1 MQSVLTTLAFVLAL
15 AASTITMQ
23 AGVSPSRRA
32 QSTMPPAFVENVGQA
47 RFSDGRAATHVDA
60 TVSLPGAVAYV
71 HGTGLHI
78 ALSRVH
84 TDTSVRSFERTYDV
98 DEFRV
103 DMRLIGSNPSPRLER
118 LQQVPGNVRY
128 ILPGMSEKGS
138 RANLHSTLVYHD
150 VWPGID
156 LRMYLTLQ
164 GVKYDFVVH
173 PGADPR
179 RIAFAYDGG
188 AQPTLQQN
196 GDFSIATPLGTI
208 GERAPYVVTATPDG
222 NAGKVIPSSFDISG
236 QSVRFAIGE
245 YDRSATLIVDPQR
258 VWATYYGFNQSIDEF
273 RSAVDPQGNVIV
285 AGSTTATN
293 MPSVPGVLQR
303 RLKANVDGFVAKFN
317 EFGTFLWHTYY
328 GGSLNDKLFD
338 VTTDAK
344 GVIWVCGQSNSKDLP
359 NIELGSNAY
368 PVDSVQGTDG
378 VVLSLDANGAW
389 SDSWQ
394 YSGREADV
402 LTGIA
407 VNANRIAVVGY
418 TRSPS
423 FGGNTGNAPWKK
435 TLGTFNNTDIFV
447 SVVKPKTTPANRWQ
461 NDYLVFY
468 GSDELEVSGRIA
480 FDPQGNVVFTGLTQ
494 NGAFPVTDG
503 TTFKGIEDAVVVK
516 FNPTAGRV
524 WASMFGTSNLDEV
537 NDIAIDSTSAVVVVG
552 QTLGNDFPTVTP
564 YKAAR
569 TGFTDGYIRK
579 YTAAGA
585 VQWSTYYG
593 GDSLDGLYGVAID
606 KSNNIW
612 VAGYT
617 RSTNPPIS
625 NDAIQKTLNVVG
637 GGFDGLIGQ
646 MNPGGTAVIY
656 GSYYGAPSQDNPP
669 VPPVGGP
676 APPPN
681 TDFGSDLL
689 VDVSCE
695 KNAYVV
701 FLGRVSSYRMA
712 TTPGAYQDSS
722 KLDKDTLRFN
732 GFVSYFSNCRDSVVT
747 IQPNGPSTL
756 CDVDSRQLVGPAGFA
771 SYLWSTGVT
780 TRNINVTQAG
790 TYWVVCT
797 TTDGCRYRDT
807 IVIGSNPKP
816 SVRAGNDTTG
826 CINTLVQIAANGS
839 GGTPPYKYKWRRV
852 GAGLPAIDNDTLR
865 TPSVNPAG
873 NTDYEVTLTD
883 SAGCSAKDTIKV
895 TIVNPKPVIAPALV
909 DFGSLDAC
917 TSSSEADITI
927 ENPGPQEIRITTFT
941 PDDPRIS
948 LVTSLAAP
956 IVIPPL
962 DGKTLRVRVSPA
974 TSGTINGSFT
984 LGGLPCNWVAKYNY
998 RVTKAA
1004 VKATVIPGTVSF
1016 GADVK
1021 CNQTA
1026 KRDSTVI
1033 RNNGNDAITLLPG
1046 TAIAPFTVVSP
1057 TSTVTLQPN
1066 EQQVVVFQ
1074 YDPTTTGTF
1083 TDVAKFPYTAGTCSD
1098 TLRVNLNAISSD
1110 VTVNLSWTD
1119 LEIGTLTGCE
1129 VERDTTLT
1137 IENTSPVEV
1146 TFTFPPSGA
1155 SIIFT
1160 PGGTIRIPARSS
1172 VTIACTVRPPSPGNF
1187 DVSGAAVVQPCNV
1200 NIPMRVR
1207 AVKNGLAFSTSPQI
1221 EFGELSG
1228 CTPATSVTRKGFV
1241 TFEGTGTAAVVSVAT
1256 SSSIT
1261 TTLSNNQ
1268 ALAPGQRVEF
1278 DVTWTPAAD
1287 GVLSDSIVV
1296 VFQPCDVRQV
1306 IRLSGVKT
1314 TPSLLAEN
1322 VSIAL
1327 GAVPGNA
1334 TGTTRFTNNGTD
1346 TLIVTVLSRTPN
1358 AFIMAS
1364 RPSGLIELLPGAV
1377 IEVDYRVNCGGRATI
1392 ADTIEASVIRPCT
1405 LSAVT
1410 SFTGTCETTRPAAST
1425 IAIDSVAVKTGDIF
1439 KVPVRITSSD
1449 GLNANNLYAWTAKV
1463 TYNPLVVVGS
1473 GTGTPDCYQAGQ
1485 LAPCTI
1491 DIAGTRGAD
1500 SLGVL
1505 YELNFTAI
1513 LGTADMTMLTLT
1525 DFAWTNGAAATVTA
1539 RDGKVMITDICA
1551 AGGDRFLRPER
1562 EGFGIRVFPVPAS
1575 SEFTVAVRG
1584 AGTAPLT
1591 WTLSN
1596 YVGVEVASG
1605 SITPDASGVGQA
1617 VVDVRTL
1624 GSGLYLLT
1632 TQALGSTFKN
1642 SIVVQR

>member
-1 MQSVLTTLAFVLAL
+1 MQFLFTTIALVTAFFCTATSLV
-15 AASTITMQ
+15 
-23 AGVSPSRRA
+23 AGTSPTRKA
-32 QSTMPPAFVENVGQA
+32 QSTVPPAFVDNVGQA
-47 RFSDGRAATHVDA
+47 RFSDGRTASYVDA
-60 TVSLPGAVAYV
+60 VVNLPGATAYV
-71 HGTGLHI
+71 HATGLHI
-78 ALSRVH
+78 ALSRLH
-84 TDTSVRSFERTYDV
+84 ADTSVRSYERTYDV
-98 DEFRV
+98 EEFRV
-103 DMRLIGSNPSPRLER
+103 DMRLIGSNPTARLER
-118 LQQVPGNVRY
+118 QQPAPGHVRY
-128 ILPGMSEKGS
+128 ILPGMGANGA
-138 RANLHSTLVYHD
+138 RADLHSTLVYHD

-179 RIAFAYDGG
+179 RIAFVYDGG
-188 AQPTLQQN
+188 KQPSVQSN
-196 GDFSIATPLGTI
+196 GDLAVATPLGTI
-208 GERAPYVVTATPDG
+208 GERAPYVITAPSNG
-222 NAGKVIPSSFDISG
+222 SAGTVVPSSFVVSG
-236 QSVRFAIGE
+236 QSVRFEIGA
-245 YDRSATLIVDPQR
+245 YDRTTTLIVDPQR

-273 RSAVDPQGNVIV
+273 RSAVDPQGNVII

-303 RLKANVDGFVAKFN
+303 RLKANTDGFVAKFN

-344 GVIWVCGQSNSKDLP
+344 GLIWACGQSNSKDLP
-359 NIELGSNAY
+359 NIEVGSNPY
-368 PVDSVQGTDG
+368 PVDSVQLADG

-435 TLGTFNNTDIFV
+435 TQGTFNNTDLFV

-468 GSDELEVSGRIA
+468 GSDDQEVSGRIA

-494 NGAFPVTDG
+494 SSGFPVTDN
-503 TTFKGIEDAVVVK
+503 TTFKAIEDPVVVK

-524 WASMFGTSNLDEV
+524 WATVFGTSNIDEI
-537 NDIAIDSTSAVVVVG
+537 NDIAIDSTGAVIVVG
-552 QTLGNDFPTVTP
+552 QTLGNDFPTVAP
-564 YKAAR
+564 LKAAR

-579 YTAAGA
+579 YTAGGA

-593 GDSLDGLYGVAID
+593 GDSLDGLNGVSID

-625 NDAIQKTLNVVG
+625 NDAFQKTLNVVG

-646 MNPGGTAVIY
+646 LNPAGTAVLY

-669 VPPVGGP
+669 VPPIGGP
-676 APPPN
+676 PPPPN
-681 TDFGSDLL
+681 TDYGMDLL

-701 FLGRVSSYRMA
+701 FLGRVNSYRM
-712 TTPGAYQDSS
+712 TTTAGAYQDSS
-722 KLDKDTLRFN
+722 VLEKDTLRYN

-771 SYLWSTGVT
+771 SYLWSTGAV

-797 TTDGCRYRDT
+797 TSDGCRYRDT
-807 IVIGSNPKP
+807 VVIGSNPKP
-816 SVRAGNDTTG
+816 SVSAGNDTTG
-826 CINTLVQIAANGS
+826 CVNTLIQLAANGS
-839 GGTPPYKYKWRRV
+839 GGTKPYTYKWRRI
-852 GAGLPAIDNDTLR
+852 GAGLPAIDDDTSR
-865 TPSVNPAG
+865 TPNVNPAG

-895 TIVNPKPVIAPALV
+895 SIINPKPVTSPSLV

-917 TSSSEADITI
+917 TSAGEADITI

-948 LVTSLAAP
+948 LVTSLATP

-984 LGGLPCNWVAKYNY
+984 LGGLPCNWVARYTY
-998 RVTKAA
+998 RVVKAE
-1004 VKATVIPGTVSF
+1004 VKATAIPGTVNF

-1033 RNNGNDAITLLPG
+1033 RNNGKDVISLLPG
-1046 TAIAPFTVVSP
+1046 SVTLPFTIVSP
-1057 TSTVTLQPN
+1057 TSVVTLQPN

-1146 TFTFPPSGA
+1146 SFTFPPSA
-1155 SIIFT
+1155 SVIFN
-1160 PGGTIRIPARSS
+1160 PGGTIRIPATSS
-1172 VTIACTVRPPSPGNF
+1172 VTVACTVRPPSPGTF
-1187 DVSGAAVVQPCNV
+1187 DATGIAVVQPCNV
-1200 NIPMRVR
+1200 SIPMRVR

-1228 CTPATSVTRKGFV
+1228 CTPASSVTRKGFV
-1241 TFEGTGTAAVVSVAT
+1241 TFDGTGTAAVASVTT
-1256 SSSIT
+1256 SQNIT

-1278 DVTWTPAAD
+1278 DVTWTPTAD
-1287 GVLSDSIVV
+1287 GLLSDSIVV

-1314 TPSLLAEN
+1314 TPSLRAEN
-1322 VSIAL
+1322 VAIAL

-1334 TGTTRFTNNGTD
+1334 TGTTRFINDGTD

-1364 RPSGLIELLPGAV
+1364 RPSGIIELLPGAV
-1377 IEVDYRVNCGGRATI
+1377 IEVDYSVNCGGRATI

-1405 LSAVT
+1405 LSALT
-1410 SFTGTCETTRPAAST
+1410 SFTGTCETTRPAVST
-1425 IAIDSVAVKTGDIF
+1425 IVIDSVAVKTGDIF
-1439 KVPVRITSSD
+1439 NVPIRIASSD

-1473 GTGTPDCYQAGQ
+1473 STSTPDCYQAGQ
-1485 LAPCTI
+1485 LTPCTI
-1491 DIAGTRGAD
+1491 DISGTRGAD
-1500 SLGVL
+1500 SVGTIYMLS
-1505 YELNFTAI
+1505 FTAI
-1513 LGTADMTMLTLT
+1513 LGTVDMSMLTLT
-1525 DFAWTNGAAATVTA
+1525 DFAWTGAPTADVTM
-1539 RDGKVMITDICA
+1539 RDGKVILTDICT

-1562 EGFGIRVFPVPAS
+1562 EGFGISVFPVPAS
-1575 SEFTVAVRG
+1575 TDLTIAVRG
-1584 AGTAPLT
+1584 AGTSPVT

-1596 YVGVEVASG
+1596 YVGAEVASG
-1605 SITPDASGVGQA
+1605 TITPDASGVGQS
-1617 VVDVRTL
+1617 VVNVRTL

>member
-1 MQSVLTTLAFVLAL
+1 MQSVLTTLVAAAVFAL
-15 AASTITMQ
+15 ATLTSF
-23 AGVSPSRRA
+23 AGVSPSRKA

-47 RFSDGRAATHVDA
+47 RFSDGRPAAYVDA
-60 TVSLPGAVAYV
+60 TVSLPGATAYV
-71 HGTGLHI
+71 HPTGLHI
-78 ALSRVH
+78 ALSRLH
-84 TDTSVRSFERTYDV
+84 ADTSQRRFERGYDV
-98 DEFRV
+98 EEFRV
-103 DMRLIGSNPSPRLER
+103 DMRLIGSNPSARLER
-118 LQQVPGNVRY
+118 SQPIPGTVRY
-128 ILPGMSEKGS
+128 ILPGLPAQG
-138 RANLHSTLVYHD
+138 ATAQLHSTLTYRD

-179 RIAFAYDGG
+179 RIAFVYDGG
-188 AQPTLQQN
+188 NQPTLHEN

-208 GERAPYVVTATPDG
+208 GERAPYVITSPSDG
-222 NAGKVIPSSFDISG
+222 RPGTVVPSAFAISG
-236 QSVRFAIGE
+236 QSVRFDIGA
-245 YDRSATLIVDPQR
+245 YDNTTTLIVDPQR

-273 RSAVDPQGNVIV
+273 RSTLDPLGNVII

-303 RLKANVDGFVAKFN
+303 RLKANTDGFVAKFN

-344 GVIWVCGQSNSKDLP
+344 GVIWACGQSNSKDLP
-359 NIELGSNAY
+359 NMEVGSNAY

-407 VNANRIAVVGY
+407 VNATRIAVVGY

-435 TLGTFNNTDIFV
+435 TLGTFNNTDIFI

-480 FDPQGNVVFTGLTQ
+480 FDPQGNVVATGLTQ
-494 NGAFPVTDG
+494 NAQFPVTDG
-503 TTFKGIEDAVVVK
+503 TTFKAIEDAVVVK

-524 WASMFGTSNLDEV
+524 WATMFGTSNLDEI
-537 NDIAIDSTSAVVVVG
+537 NDIAIDSTGAVIVVG

-564 YKAAR
+564 YKATR
-569 TGFTDGYIRK
+569 TGFSDGYIRK
-579 YTAAGA
+579 YTPAGA
-585 VQWSTYYG
+585 VAWSTYYG
-593 GDSLDGLYGVAID
+593 GDSLDGLYGVSVD

-617 RSTNPPIS
+617 RSTNPPVT

-646 MNPGGTAVIY
+646 MNPGGTAVLY
-656 GSYYGAPSQDNPP
+656 GSYYGSPSQDNPP

-681 TDFGSDLL
+681 TDYGSDLL

-701 FLGRVSSYRMA
+701 FLGRVNSYRMA
-712 TTPGAYQDSS
+712 TTAGAYQDSS
-722 KLDKDTLRFN
+722 ALDKDTLRFN

-756 CDVDSRQLVGPAGFA
+756 CDIDSRQLVGPAGFA
-771 SYLWSTGVT
+771 SYLWSTGAA

-826 CINTLVQIAANGS
+826 CINTLIQIGATGS
-839 GGTPPYKYKWRRV
+839 GGTPPYKYKWRRI

-865 TPSVNPAG
+865 TPNVNPAG
-873 NTDYEVTLTD
+873 NADYEVTLTD

-895 TIVNPKPVIAPALV
+895 TIVNPKPLTSPALV
-909 DFGSLDAC
+909 DFGNLDAC
-917 TSSSEADITI
+917 TSAGEADITI

-956 IVIPPL
+956 IVIAPL
-962 DGKTLRVRVSPA
+962 DGKALRVRVAPA
-974 TSGTINGSFT
+974 TAGTINGSFT

-1004 VKATVIPGTVSF
+1004 VKATAIPGTVSF

-1033 RNNGNDAITLLPG
+1033 RNNGNDAITLQPG
-1046 TAIAPFTVVSP
+1046 TAVAPFTIVSP

-1083 TDVAKFPYTAGTCSD
+1083 TEVAKFPYTAGTCSD

-1110 VTVNLSWTD
+1110 VTVNLSWSD
-1119 LEIGTLTGCE
+1119 LDIGTLTGCE

-1146 TFTFPPSGA
+1146 TFTFPPGA
-1155 SIIFT
+1155 SVIFT
-1160 PGGTIRIPARSS
+1160 PGGTIRIPAKSS
-1172 VTIACTVRPPSPGNF
+1172 VTVTCTVRPPSAGNF
-1187 DVSGAAVVQPCNV
+1187 DVNGTAIVQPCNV
-1200 NIPMRVR
+1200 SIPMRVR

-1241 TFEGTGTAAVVSVAT
+1241 TFDGTGTASVVSVTT
-1256 SSSIT
+1256 SQTIT

-1278 DVTWTPAAD
+1278 DVTWTPTVD

-1314 TPSLLAEN
+1314 TPSLRAEN
-1322 VSIAL
+1322 PTIAL

-1334 TGTTRFTNNGTD
+1334 NGTTRFVNDGTD
-1346 TLIVTVLSRTPN
+1346 TLLVSVVSLTPN

-1364 RPSGLIELLPGAV
+1364 RPSGIIELLPGAV
-1377 IEVDYRVNCGGRATI
+1377 VEVDYRVNCGGRASIVDTI
-1392 ADTIEASVIRPCT
+1392 AATVIRPCA
-1405 LSAVT
+1405 LSATT
-1410 SFTGTCETTRPAAST
+1410 SFTGTCETTRPASSL

-1439 KVPVRITSSD
+1439 TVPIRIVSSD
-1449 GLNANNLYAWTAKV
+1449 GLNANNLRSWTAKV

-1473 GTGTPDCYQAGQ
+1473 GTSTPDCYQAGQ
-1485 LAPCTI
+1485 LTPCTI

-1500 SLGVL
+1500 SVGTI
-1505 YELNFTAI
+1505 YTLNFTAV
-1513 LGTADMTMLTLT
+1513 LGTAEMTMLTLT
-1525 DFAWTNGAAATVTA
+1525 DFTWTTGPTATVTT
-1539 RDGKVMITDICA
+1539 RDGKVVLTDICN
-1551 AGGDRFLRPER
+1551 AGGDRFIRPER
-1562 EGFGIRVFPVPAS
+1562 EGFGIQVFPIPAS
-1575 SEFTVAVRG
+1575 TDLTIAVRG
-1584 AGTAPLT
+1584 AGTAPVS

-1596 YVGVEVASG
+1596 YVGAEVASG
-1605 SITPDASGVGQA
+1605 TITPDASGIGQT
-1617 VVDVRTL
+1617 VVNVRTL

-1642 SIVVQR
+1642 SVVIQR

>member
-1 MQSVLTTLAFVLAL
+1 MQSVLTTAVII
-15 AASTITMQ
+15 ASWFFATLSLV
-23 AGVSPSRRA
+23 AGVSPNRKA
-32 QSTMPPAFVENVGQA
+32 QSTVPPAFVENVGQA
-47 RFSDGRAATHVDA
+47 KFSDGRAATYVDA
-60 TVSLPGAVAYV
+60 TVALPGATAYI
-71 HGTGLHI
+71 HSTGLHI
-78 ALSRVH
+78 ALSRIHV
-84 TDTSVRSFERTYDV
+84 DTSVRSFERTYDV
-98 DEFRV
+98 EEFRV

-118 LQQVPGNVRY
+118 LQPTPGHVRY
-128 ILPGMSEKGS
+128 ILPGMG
-138 RANLHSTLVYHD
+138 ANGAKASLHSTLLYRD

-179 RIAFAYDGG
+179 RIAFVYDGG
-188 AQPTLQQN
+188 KQPTMHEN

-208 GERAPYVVTATPDG
+208 GERAPYVITAPSNGSRGT
-222 NAGKVIPSSFDISG
+222 VIPSSFDVSG
-236 QSVRFAIGE
+236 QSVRFDIGE
-245 YDRSATLIVDPQR
+245 YDNTTTLIVDPQR

-273 RSAVDPQGNVIV
+273 RSAIDPQGNVII

-303 RLKANVDGFVAKFN
+303 RNRGNVDGFVSKFN
-317 EFGTFLWHTYY
+317 EFGTFLWHTHY

-344 GVIWVCGQSNSKDLP
+344 GVIWACGQSNSKDLP

-368 PVDSVQGTDG
+368 PVDSVQGSDG

-407 VNANRIAVVGY
+407 VSNNRIAVVGY
-418 TRSPS
+418 TRSPA

-435 TLGTFNNTDIFV
+435 TAGTFNNTDIFV

-468 GSDELEVSGRIA
+468 GSDEQEVSGRIA

-494 NGAFPVTDG
+494 NAAFPVTDG
-503 TTFKGIEDAVVVK
+503 TTFKAIEDPVVVK

-524 WASMFGTSNLDEV
+524 WATMFGTSNLDDV
-537 NDIAIDSTSAVVVVG
+537 NDIAIDSTGAVIVVG
-552 QTLGNDFPTVTP
+552 ETLGNDFPTVAP
-564 YKAAR
+564 YKATR
-569 TGFTDGYIRK
+569 TGFTDGFIRK

-585 VQWSTYYG
+585 VAWSTYYG
-593 GDSLDGLYGVAID
+593 GDSLDGLNGVAID
-606 KSNNIW
+606 KNNNIW

-625 NDAIQKTLNVVG
+625 NDAFQKTLNVVG
-637 GGFDGLIGQ
+637 GGLDGLIGQ
-646 MNPGGTAVIY
+646 MNPGGTAVLY

-681 TDFGSDLL
+681 TDFGSDVLS
-689 VDVSCE
+689 DVSVE

-701 FLGRVSSYRMA
+701 FLGRVNSYRMT

-722 KLDKDTLRFN
+722 ALAKDTLRFN

-797 TTDGCRYRDT
+797 TADGCRYRDT
-807 IVIGSNPKP
+807 IVISSNPKP

-826 CINTLVQIAANGS
+826 CINTLILLGANGS
-839 GGTPPYKYKWRRV
+839 GGTPPYKYKWRRL
-852 GAGLPAIDNDTLR
+852 GAGLPAIDNDSVR
-865 TPSVNPAG
+865 TPNVNPSG

-883 SAGCSAKDTIKV
+883 AAGCSSKDTIKV
-895 TIVNPKPVIAPALV
+895 TIVNPKPVTGPALV
-909 DFGSLDAC
+909 DFGNLDAC
-917 TSSSEADITI
+917 TSAGEADITI

-941 PDDPRIS
+941 PDDPRVS

-956 IVIPPL
+956 IIIPPL
-962 DGKTLRVRVSPA
+962 DGKTLRVRVAPA

-984 LGGLPCNWVAKYNY
+984 LGGLPCNWVAKYTY
-998 RVTKAA
+998 RVTKAE
-1004 VKATVIPGTVSF
+1004 VKATAIPGTVSF
-1016 GADVK
+1016 GADVR

-1033 RNNGNDAITLLPG
+1033 RNNGNDVITLLPG
-1046 TAIAPFTVVSP
+1046 ATSAPFTIVSP
-1057 TSTVTLQPN
+1057 TAATTLQPN
-1066 EQQVVVFQ
+1066 AQQVVVFQ

-1083 TDVAKFPYTAGTCSD
+1083 TEVAKFPYTAGTCSD

-1119 LEIGTLTGCE
+1119 LDIGTLNGCE
-1129 VERDTTLT
+1129 TERDTVLT

-1146 TFTFPPSGA
+1146 SFTFPPSG
-1155 SIIFT
+1155 SDVVFN
-1160 PGGTIRIPARSS
+1160 PGGTIRIPAKSS
-1172 VTIACTVRPPSPGNF
+1172 VTSTCTVRPPAPGNF
-1187 DVSGAAVVQPCNV
+1187 DVTGKATVQPCNV
-1200 NIPMRVR
+1200 SIDMRVR
-1207 AVKNGLAFSTSPQI
+1207 AVKNGLAFSTPSSI
-1221 EFGELSG
+1221 DFGELSG
-1228 CTPATSVTRKGFV
+1228 CSPSKSVTQKGYV
-1241 TFEGTGTAAVVSVAT
+1241 TFEGTGTASVVSVTT
-1256 SSSIT
+1256 STAIT

-1268 ALAPGQRVEF
+1268 ALAPGQRIEF
-1278 DVTWTPAAD
+1278 DVTWTPSAD
-1287 GVLSDSIVV
+1287 GVLSDSIVIE
-1296 VFQPCDVRQV
+1296 FQPCAVRQV
-1306 IRLSGVKT
+1306 IRLSGVRT
-1314 TPSLLAEN
+1314 TPSIRAEN
-1322 VSIAL
+1322 AAIAL

-1334 TGTTRFTNNGTD
+1334 TGTTRFINDGTD
-1346 TLIVTVLSRTPN
+1346 TLFVTVVSRTPN
-1358 AFIMAS
+1358 TFIMDS
-1364 RPSGLIELLPGAV
+1364 RPSGIVELLPGAV

-1392 ADTIEASVIRPCT
+1392 ADTIEATVARPCALVAT
-1405 LSAVT
+1405 T
-1410 SFTGTCETTRPAAST
+1410 SFTGTCETTRPASST

-1439 KVPVRITSSD
+1439 TVPVRITSSD
-1449 GLNANNLYAWTAKV
+1449 GLNANNLRAWTAKV
-1463 TYNPLVVVGS
+1463 TYNPTVVVGS

-1485 LAPCTI
+1485 LTPCTI
-1491 DIAGTRGAD
+1491 DIAGTRGTD
-1500 SLGVL
+1500 SLGVI
-1505 YELNFTAI
+1505 YTLNFTAV

-1525 DFAWTNGAAATVTA
+1525 DFAWTGSPTTTVTA
-1539 RDGKVMITDICA
+1539 RDGKVMITDICQ
-1551 AGGDRFLRPER
+1551 AGGDRYLRPER
-1562 EGFGIRVFPVPAS
+1562 EGFGISVFPIPAS
-1575 SEFTVAVRG
+1575 TDLTIAVRG
-1584 AGTAPLT
+1584 AGTAPAT

-1605 SITPDASGVGQA
+1605 TITPDASGVGQS
-1617 VVDVRTL
+1617 VVNVRTL

-1642 SIVVQR
+1642 SIVIQR